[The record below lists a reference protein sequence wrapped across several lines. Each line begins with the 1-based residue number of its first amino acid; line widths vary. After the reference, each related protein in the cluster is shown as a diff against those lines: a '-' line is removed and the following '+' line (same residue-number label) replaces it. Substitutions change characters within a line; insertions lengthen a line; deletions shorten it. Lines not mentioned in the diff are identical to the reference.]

1 MVSNRKR
8 DEGGFTLI
16 ELMIVT
22 AVIGV
27 LAGIVIPHYLDLKDK
42 TTWMTARE
50 NMDVI
55 RGALSV
61 HVTQDNVQGFPS
73 GTLDFDG
80 LKAALA
86 QEYLPLSEQEAFLV
100 PGSFIYTSTEAST
113 FSFSAHCANRGRD
126 LLTAS
131 VSGIRPLFYEDYEGV
146 EDGGPGI
153 GRYRRPRTP
162 PSPGP

>member
-1 MVSNRKR
+1 M
-8 DEGGFTLI
+8 I

-27 LAGIVIPHYLDLKDK
+27 LAGIVIPNYLDLKDK

-55 RGALSV
+55 RAALAV
-61 HVTQDNVQGFPS
+61 YVTRENVNGFPS

-80 LKAALA
+80 LKEALD
-86 QEYLPLSEQEAFLV
+86 QGYLPPSESDALLV
-100 PGSFIYTSTEAST
+100 DGSFLYTSTEGST
-113 FSFSAHCANRGRD
+113 FSLAAHCANRGRD

-131 VSGIRPLFYEDYEGV
+131 PSGVMPLFYENYEGL
-146 EDGGPGI
+146 EDGGPGV
-153 GRYRRPRTP
+153 GRYRSPKP
-162 PSPGP
+162 APSQGP

>member
-1 MVSNRKR
+1 MVSDRKR
-8 DEGGFTLI
+8 GQRGFTLI

-27 LAGIVIPHYLDLKDK
+27 LAGIVIPNYLDLKDK
-42 TTWMTARE
+42 TTWMMARE

-55 RGALSV
+55 RAALSV
-61 HVTQDNVQGFPS
+61 YVTQDNVNGFPS
-73 GTLDFDG
+73 GTLDYDG
-80 LKAALA
+80 LKEALA
-86 QEYLPLSEQEAFLV
+86 EEHLPPSEPEALLV
-100 PGSFIYTSTEAST
+100 PGSFLYTSAEAST

-131 VSGIRPLFYEDYEGV
+131 LSGIRPLFYEDYQEV
-146 EDGGPGI
+146 EEGGPGI
-153 GRYRRPRTP
+153 GRYRAPRTA